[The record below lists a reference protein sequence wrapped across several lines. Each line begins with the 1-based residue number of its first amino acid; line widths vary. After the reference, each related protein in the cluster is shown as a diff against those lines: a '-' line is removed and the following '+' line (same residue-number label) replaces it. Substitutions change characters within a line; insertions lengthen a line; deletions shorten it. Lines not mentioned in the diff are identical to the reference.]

1 MLSRSGLL
9 TLATLTLGAMCSAQE
24 LPTPMPGA
32 TAARASRIRIKDLAD
47 IQGVRQNQ
55 LVGNGLVV
63 GLDGT
68 GDSSKGLASQELAN
82 LVRRFG
88 VNFTGTDIKSKNVA
102 AVLVTAQLPPFSRRG
117 SQVDVQVSSLG
128 DAKSLQGGI
137 LVQTPL
143 IGADGRVYAVAQGA
157 LSVGGFSAGSTGG
170 GGALVQ
176 KNHPVVGR
184 IPNGALIER
193 EVPSDFAADGIL
205 RMRLRQPDFTTARR
219 VVEAINSRWKDV
231 ALAPDLGTVFI
242 RLPEEAKAAG
252 GLVGFVSEME
262 RLTVTPDTA
271 ARVVIN
277 ERTGTIVAGSEV
289 RLAPTAI
296 SHGNLYI
303 TIKNLPLVSQ
313 PEPISGG
320 RTVQMDDQ
328 STTATEQEARVI
340 VLEPQGPTLGDL
352 ALALNQLKVTPRDII
367 AIFQAIK
374 DAGALHA
381 ELIIM

>member
-1 MLSRSGLL
+1 MVRRYGWSLVMGLS
-9 TLATLTLGAMCSAQE
+9 AVC
-24 LPTPMPGA
+24 
-32 TAARASRIRIKDLAD
+32 AARDVPIPIGLTTTSHGAAQIRIKDLAD
-47 IQGVRQNQ
+47 VQGIRENQ

-68 GDSSKGLASQELAN
+68 GDSSNSVASQELAN

-88 VNFTGTDIKSKNVA
+88 VNFVGTDIKSKNVA
-102 AVLVTAQLPPFSRRG
+102 AVLVTAQLKPFARKG
-117 SQVDVQVSSLG
+117 STLDVQVSSLG

-157 LSVGGFSAGSTGG
+157 LSIGGFSAGSSDG

-176 KNHPVVGR
+176 KNHPLVGR
-184 IPNGALIER
+184 VPNGALVER
-193 EVPSDFAADGIL
+193 EIPSDYAADGIL
-205 RMRLRQPDFTTARR
+205 RMRLRRPDFTTARR
-219 VVEAINSRWKDV
+219 ITEAINARWEGV
-231 ALAPDLGTVFI
+231 ALAPDLGTIFLT
-242 RLPEEAKAAG
+242 LPEEARQPG

-262 RLTVTPDTA
+262 HLTATPDVA

-277 ERTGTIVAGSEV
+277 ERTGTIVAGGEV

-296 SHGNLYI
+296 SHGGLYI
-303 TIKNLPLVSQ
+303 TVKNAPLVSQ
-313 PEPISGG
+313 PEAFSGG
-320 RTVQMDDQ
+320 RTVTQDDQ
-328 STTATEQEARVI
+328 RTTVTEQESRLI
-340 VLEPQGPTLGDL
+340 LLQPEGPTLGDL
-352 ALALNQLKVTPRDII
+352 ARALNMLKVTPRDII